1 MALILVAPVVA
12 ASGLSTD
19 STVQLTV
26 HTGESVSVFSPYP
39 STFTKVSITG
49 SSYNL
54 LRQRVSFVPSGT
66 TGGLSLVHSRLIGD
80 EIIFTPENASAYT
93 LWANVSSAQPTYV
106 LISNGSVDGGSL
118 LKNVTSASSLRL
130 EIIVSVIPSSPQNAG
145 WNLLFGFTGL
155 SLGGLN
161 LTAPEAFGALA
172 FLAAAFIGI
181 GMVSSKKLLWLGI
194 TLAFGLAAAMAGV
207 LIVLLAVTLYI
218 GSFIIIRS
226 YFFFREKGATSR
238 EAASS

>member
-1 MALILVAPVVA
+1 M
-12 ASGLSTD
+12 
-19 STVQLTV
+19 
-26 HTGESVSVFSPYP
+26 
-39 STFTKVSITG
+39 
-49 SSYNL
+49 
-54 LRQRVSFVPSGT
+54 
-66 TGGLSLVHSRLIGD
+66 
-80 EIIFTPENASAYT
+80 
-93 LWANVSSAQPTYV
+93 
-106 LISNGSVDGGSL
+106 
-118 LKNVTSASSLRL
+118 
-130 EIIVSVIPSSPQNAG
+130 
-145 WNLLFGFTGL
+145 
-155 SLGGLN
+155 
-161 LTAPEAFGALA
+161 A